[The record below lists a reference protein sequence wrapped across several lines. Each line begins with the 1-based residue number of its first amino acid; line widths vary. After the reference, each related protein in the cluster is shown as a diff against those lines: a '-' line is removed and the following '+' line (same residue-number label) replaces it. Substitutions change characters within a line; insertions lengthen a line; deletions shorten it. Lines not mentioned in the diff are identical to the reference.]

1 MNSMLMVR
9 SAAVALLLL
18 PSLAVA
24 KPQYGYKGDVAP
36 EKWAEL
42 SPKYAACSDGAEQ
55 APVNIVSSAA
65 VKKTE
70 SRPLKPSYG
79 PTSADVVVNTGTT
92 IPVNTSGALKIGD
105 ADYKLLQYHLHAP
118 AEEAINGVHYD
129 MNAHLV
135 HQGGDGKLAVISV
148 LFKKGASNAY
158 LESFWNKLPQKK
170 GEKVELNLP
179 ALTGML
185 PSGLDYYSYA
195 GSLTTPPC
203 TEGVQFYILKKP
215 VTLSAEQLAAFR
227 RLYPMNARP
236 LQPLNERVIKTSN

>member
-1 MNSMLMVR
+1 MNTKLVAWS
-9 SAAVALLLL
+9 SAMALLLL
-18 PSLAVA
+18 PSFATA

-42 SPKYAACSDGAEQ
+42 SPKYTACSDGSEQ

-65 VKKTE
+65 VKKTVAVL
-70 SRPLKPSYG
+70 LKPSYG
-79 PTSADVVVNTGTT
+79 PTTGDVVINTGTT
-92 IPVNTSGALKIGD
+92 IQVNTSGALKIGD
-105 ADYKLLQYHLHAP
+105 ANYKLLQYHLHAP

-135 HQGGDGKLAVISV
+135 HQGVDGKLAVISV
-148 LFKKGASNAY
+148 LFKKGDSNSY
-158 LESFWNKLPQKK
+158 LKSFWNKLPQKK
-170 GEKVELNLP
+170 AEKVELNLP

-185 PSGLDYYSYA
+185 PSSLNYYTYA

-203 TEGVQFYILKKP
+203 TEGVQFFILKQP

-236 LQPLNERVIKTSN
+236 LQPLNERIIKTSN